1 MQPDTKTY
9 WTDTELPDEAPELT
23 AATAVVLPFAE
34 RKRQQ
39 EALEAHNRRVE
50 ETLAESDG
58 RRKNDPLFDLEQRL
72 ALRIKRNGGTPSN
85 DMMCDQAAIKAV
97 RSIGKKWRN
106 TKACEYV
113 AVGAMAA
120 RGALPRFDPAKGDLA
135 GYLYKTADGASRKAA
150 SKDSRRGVT
159 DLGKTDLKS
168 LTHVK
173 YDEAIPEHHV
183 GKAWDKNAS
192 EDFGSAGYRHNAS
205 PNYDDAETPTG
216 RGSAPGG
223 AEAIG
228 AAADRALQGREP
240 REPFSSL
247 MAKCGHSALITE
259 DVAMRGLDQVALE
272 ARLEQLIAQLVA
284 SGVLRRRDAEMFEK
298 VMDGVTQAEL
308 AKEYGCSQPTMNRR
322 INSIKA
328 MLEQAATREQQHGA
342 V

>member
-23 AATAVVLPFAE
+23 PTSAVVLPFAE
-34 RKRQQ
+34 RKRRQ

-113 AVGAMAA
+113 GVGAMAA

-135 GYLYKTADGASRKAA
+135 GYLYKTADGAIRKAA

-159 DLGKTDLKS
+159 KIGKSALKS
-168 LTHVK
+168 LSHVP
-173 YDEAIPEHHV
+173 YDGEVPAHHAA
-183 GKAWDKNAS
+183 KAWDKDSA
-192 EDFGSAGYRHNAS
+192 EDLGSVGYYHSRA
-205 PNYDDAETPTG
+205 PNYDDDETPA
-216 RGSAPGG
+216 SAAGG
-223 AEAIG
+223 DASI
-228 AAADRALQGREP
+228 AAAAARAALGREP
-240 REPFSSL
+240 PKQLSSL
-247 MAKCGHSALITE
+247 MAKGGHMPLSVE
-259 DVAMRGLDQVALE
+259 DIAERGLDQVASE
-272 ARLEQLIAQLVA
+272 IRLEQLIAQLVA
-284 SGVLRRRDAEMFEK
+284 SGVLRRIDAEIFEK

-328 MLEQAATREQQHGA
+328 MLEQAATREQQQQHGA